1 MNTEEAF
8 ALLRQLSEQPRIS
21 DAARTQLLEVER
33 VLRADSQA
41 RLRNAV
47 ILDSAPYAS
56 VSFGDADAA
65 DLVVYLVHGVDT
77 DLTRFSAWASTA
89 QQLCADVIR
98 ARALRGGSTRVA
110 TNAWFGYDS
119 GSHAT
124 ARATAHAT
132 LGAAR
137 LAVDLDAL
145 VARNPAADVAVV
157 AFSYGVTL
165 LGELALLGGAARVDA
180 AFAIGGAGMTR
191 FGAASVEELIAGGA
205 LDFAATEARADVIA
219 RLGRLG
225 AHPVDA
231 RDLDG
236 AAVYSADGGR
246 VPGTDTNGEP
256 TQGHGAHTSTDEFG
270 VTRRGY
276 FAPDAQAYLSLV
288 AQLAARD

>member
-1 MNTEEAF
+1 MSGDPF
-8 ALLRQLSEQPRIS
+8 ALLRQLAEQPRMS
-21 DAARTQLLEVER
+21 DAARAQLREVER
-33 VLRADSQA
+33 VLRADPAS
-41 RLRNAV
+41 RLRGAIVLNG
-47 ILDSAPYAS
+47 APYAS

-65 DLVVYLVHGVDT
+65 DLVVFLVHGVDT
-77 DLTRFSAWASTA
+77 DLTRFGAWAQTA
-89 QQLCADVIR
+89 QRLCADVIR
-98 ARALRGGSTRVA
+98 ARVLRGGSARVA
-110 TNAWFGYDS
+110 TIAWFGYDS

-124 ARATAHAT
+124 AQATAHAT

-145 VARNPAADVAVV
+145 TARNPGAEIAVV

-165 LGELALLGGAARVDA
+165 FGELALLGGAGAVDA
-180 AFAIGGAGMTR
+180 AFAVGGAGMTR
-191 FGAASVEELIAGGA
+191 FGASGVEELIASGSLA
-205 LDFAATEARADVIA
+205 FAATEAHADVIA

-236 AAVYSADGGR
+236 ALVYSADGGR
-246 VPGTDTNGEP
+246 THGGDAIGEA
-256 TQGHGAHTSTDEFG
+256 TQGHGAHTVTDEFG